1 MNKKRSVRNIGKE
14 YSSYR
19 GKVHNVY
26 VNTKPPVPVG
36 KCVPMNSFSPGH
48 PVLGVMFTDEQFRVE
63 RTANTKIGSGTYS
76 ARKESGLNKKRSD

>member
-1 MNKKRSVRNIGKE
+1 MNKKRTVRNIGKA

-26 VNTKPPVPVG
+26 VNEKIVVSAS

-48 PVLGVMFTDEQFRVE
+48 PVLGKLNHIDIEAVK
-63 RTANTKIGSGTYS
+63 TK
-76 ARKESGLNKKRSD
+76 K